1 MYLELSRWFQLRVA
15 MENLAWDR
23 SLFEGRVLTNDA
35 MEFDLRSCA
44 ERFVFMHG
52 SNVLAL
58 QSGFGVA
65 EF

>member
-1 MYLELSRWFQLRVA
+1 MYLELSRCLQLRVA
-15 MENLAWDR
+15 MENRPWER
-23 SLFEGRVLTNDA
+23 SLFEGRVLPNDP

-44 ERFVFMHG
+44 ERLVFMHG